1 MPERVTHEELMRFI
15 DGELAPAEHGRVDEI
30 VRGSTELQREV
41 ALFRAVKEDFQDLS
55 FDPGDRRGSVWDEV
69 DRRLTRPVGWIL
81 VAVGALAWIAYGVYV
96 FFVTPGNPWE
106 KLGAAAVVI
115 GILILLA
122 SVIVERYRDWRHDPY
137 RDVYR

>member
-15 DGELAPAEHGRVDEI
+15 DGELAPEEQVRVEEE

-41 ALFRAVKEDFQDLS
+41 ALFRALKLDFQDLS
-55 FDPGDRRGSVWDEV
+55 FHAGERHHSVWDAV
-69 DRRLTRPVGWIL
+69 DRRLTRPIGWIL
-81 VAVGALAWIAYGVYV
+81 IIGGTLAWMAYGVYV
-96 FFVTPGNPWE
+96 FAVSPGSPWE

-115 GILILLA
+115 GILLLLA
-122 SVIVERYRDWRHDPY
+122 SVIVERYRDWLHDPY